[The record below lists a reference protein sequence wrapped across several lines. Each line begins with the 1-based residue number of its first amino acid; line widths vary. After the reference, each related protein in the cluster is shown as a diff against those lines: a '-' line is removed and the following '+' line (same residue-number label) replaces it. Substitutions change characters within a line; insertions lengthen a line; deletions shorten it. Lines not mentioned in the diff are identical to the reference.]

1 MNSSMKKLP
10 ILITL
15 TIGLLF
21 SSCERNNNSPDY
33 PFEAE
38 VLGPN
43 MDCGLY
49 QIRITNDLD
58 KAIEKVGI
66 SVVSGVYIAENL
78 PVDFQQEGIS
88 IVLDIREPKP
98 SELGFC
104 SAMGPSLTWL
114 HVINA
119 KLK

>member
-1 MNSSMKKLP
+1 MKSLLV
-10 ILITL
+10 LITL
-15 TIGLLF
+15 TIGFLV
-21 SSCERNNNSPDY
+21 SSCERNHNNPDY

-49 QIRITNDLD
+49 QIRFTGDLD
-58 KAIEKVGI
+58 RVIEKVGN
-66 SVVSGVYIAENL
+66 SVITGLYIAENL
-78 PVDFQQEGIS
+78 PDDLKQEGII
-88 IVLDIREPKP
+88 IVLDIREPQP

-104 SAMGPSLTWL
+104 TAMGPSLTWL
-114 HVINA
+114 HILKA

>member
-1 MNSSMKKLP
+1 MKKLP
-10 ILITL
+10 VLITL
-15 TIGLLF
+15 TICILV
-21 SSCERNNNSPDY
+21 SSCERNHNNPDY

-49 QIRITNDLD
+49 QISFKNNLD
-58 KAIEKVGI
+58 RVIEKVGN
-66 SVVSGVYIAENL
+66 SVVTGLYIAESL
-78 PVDFQQEGIS
+78 PDDLKKKGIS
-88 IVLDIREPKP
+88 ILLDIREPQP

-104 SAMGPSLTWL
+104 TAMGPSLTWL
-114 HVINA
+114 HVIKA

>member
-1 MNSSMKKLP
+1 MKKLA
-10 ILITL
+10 IFITL
-15 TIGLLF
+15 IIGLLVT
-21 SSCERNNNSPDY
+21 SCERNDNPEY

-43 MDCGLY
+43 MDCGIY
-49 QIRITNDLD
+49 QIRIINDLD

-78 PVDFQQEGIS
+78 PVDLQKGGIN
-88 IVLDIREPKP
+88 IILDIREPKT

-104 SAMGPSLTWL
+104 TAMGPSLTWL

>member
-1 MNSSMKKLP
+1 MRYLP
-10 ILITL
+10 ILIPL
-15 TIGLLF
+15 TMGLLVN
-21 SSCERNNNSPDY
+21 SCERNHNNPDY

-49 QIRITNDLD
+49 QIRFTDDLD
-58 KAIEKVGI
+58 RVIEKIGN
-66 SVVSGVYIAENL
+66 SVVTGLYIAENL
-78 PVDFQQEGIS
+78 PKDLQHEGIS
-88 IVLDIREPKP
+88 IVLDIREPQP

-104 SAMGPSLTWL
+104 TMMGPSLAWL
-114 HVINA
+114 HVIKA

>member
-1 MNSSMKKLP
+1 MKKIP
-10 ILITL
+10 IFITL
-15 TIGLLF
+15 IIGLLF
-21 SSCERNNNSPDY
+21 TSCERNNNPVY
-33 PFEAE
+33 PYEAE

-43 MDCGLY
+43 MDCGIY
-49 QIRITNDLD
+49 QIRITNNLD

-66 SVVSGVYIAENL
+66 SVVAGIYIAENL
-78 PVDFQQEGIS
+78 PVDLQQEGIT

-98 SELGFC
+98 SELGVC
-104 SAMGPSLTWL
+104 TAMGPSYPWL

>member
-1 MNSSMKKLP
+1 MKSLP
-10 ILITL
+10 GFITL
-15 TIGLLF
+15 TICLLV
-21 SSCERNNNSPDY
+21 SSCERNHNNPNY

-49 QIRITNDLD
+49 QIKFTGDLD
-58 KAIEKVGI
+58 EVIEKVGK
-66 SVVSGVYIAENL
+66 SVVSGLYIAENL
-78 PVDFQQEGIS
+78 PDDLKQEGIS
-88 IVLDIREPKP
+88 IVLDIREPQP

-104 SAMGPSLTWL
+104 AMMGPSLAWL
-114 HVINA
+114 HVIKA